1 MERYDDYGT
10 GTFCYGVAVEEII
23 MASKKIKVKPGKTQS
38 RIGFVVG
45 IIFVLIG
52 CVVVIPTF
60 GPFGIFWT
68 ILAAVIAFT
77 NYKNGFTDKG
87 VATHEIIIEDGL
99 QVKGEISNVEDIE
112 AKLIK
117 LNSLYEQ
124 RLITKEEY
132 DEKRKEILKEF

>member
-1 MERYDDYGT
+1 
-10 GTFCYGVAVEEII
+10 

-45 IIFVLIG
+45 IVFVFLGVI
-52 CVVVIPTF
+52 VVIPTF
-60 GPFGIFWT
+60 GIFGIFWT
-68 ILAAVIAFT
+68 ILAGLVVFG

-87 VATHEIIIEDGL
+87 VATHEIIIEDGM
-99 QVKGEISNVEDIE
+99 EIEKVDGVEDIE
-112 AKLIK
+112 AKLMK

-132 DEKRKEILKEF
+132 DEKRKKILEEF